1 MREPRRGQVAWEG
14 EDRDLDDY
22 RLLRQASENSYT
34 LVLLGSFR
42 RQAVCDDSPSPLP
55 QRVTDASKA
64 YPTGRKARY
73 RRLAV
78 ERSIHNEICRR
89 WPLITRYIPLAK
101 VAQKIVVACL
111 GDVPNH
117 MAKAAGHLL
126 F

>member
-1 MREPRRGQVAWEG
+1 MREPRTGQVAWEG

-42 RQAVCDDSPSPLP
+42 RQAVC
-55 QRVTDASKA
+55 DASKA